1 MACWVLLSNGAA
13 AACRDQSDERVRGV
27 IEHWN
32 QISRVKVAEMMT
44 ACGLD
49 ERDWGMCCKARHWEQ
64 VIHVIYLNEIKI
76 VTHIE
81 KLGSPT

>member
-64 VIHVIYLNEIKI
+64 VIHVIYLNEIF
-76 VTHIE
+76 
-81 KLGSPT
+81 